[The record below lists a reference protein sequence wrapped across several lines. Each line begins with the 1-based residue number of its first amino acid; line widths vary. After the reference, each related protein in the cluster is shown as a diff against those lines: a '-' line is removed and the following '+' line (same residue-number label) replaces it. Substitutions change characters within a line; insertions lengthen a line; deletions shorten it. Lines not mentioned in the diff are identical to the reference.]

1 MKGDLIVTLNDRSVR
16 TVDDMH
22 RMLVGWPVGDALKA
36 GVIRGDRRFD
46 VAVVPVEAP

>member
-1 MKGDLIVTLNDRSVR
+1 VVALNDRAVR

-22 RMLVGWPVGDALKA
+22 RMLVGWPLGDSLKI

-46 VAVVPVEAP
+46 VAIVPVEAP